1 MRMFIAILVIIVSNN
16 PMSTAEK
23 KNVVYSYNTTN
34 YKKGHTTETCNNMG
48 KSQKHHGEYKKPD
61 PTGFI
66 LYDSIYIQFLEKAE
80 L

>member
-1 MRMFIAILVIIVSNN
+1 MRMFIAILVIIVNNN
-16 PMSTAEK
+16 PMSTAET
-23 KNVVYSYNTTN
+23 KNVVYPYNTIN
-34 YKKGHTTETCNNMG
+34 YKKEHTIEICNNMG